1 MNILLSLFLI
11 STCFAHE
18 EEGGGP
24 SIGKGKGIEA
34 YSEHDGFQ
42 LSKQA
47 IKRFGIETKALSLA
61 CDLKG
66 VQIVSAL
73 DHKEIFILRGTNF
86 KSFNPKCSEVK
97 PGDLGVTKGAE
108 FLRVVEMDLVSGE
121 EGHHDDDEIG
131 KTDSRKTKEAEHD

>member
-1 MNILLSLFLI
+1 MNILLSLLLI

-24 SIGKGKGIEA
+24 SVGKGKGIEA

-47 IKRFGIETKALSLA
+47 IKRFGIETKILSPA

-73 DHKEIFILRGTNF
+73 DHKEIFILRGINF
-86 KSFNPKCSEVK
+86 KSFDPKCSEVK

-108 FLRVVEMDLVSGE
+108 FLRVVEMDLTSGE
-121 EGHHDDDEIG
+121 DEHHDDDAKE
-131 KTDSRKTKEAEHD
+131 KSDSAKKKEAEHD